1 MGTPINIGSQSASL
15 GSALGQALG
24 GGLQQLAA
32 NRLQRLQQQQQ
43 VGSLANLL
51 GGNQQLAADILSQ
64 PTDIQKQIFA
74 SQGFANLMGGAQ
86 GMPQAEGMPN
96 QAMGGLFTPAEKP
109 LTAYQRGQ
117 QELAQKTLEQKE
129 KIAGFKEQRELRKEQ
144 EIVYDKNI
152 APLLKERDNA
162 RSANRRLA
170 SLSDKA
176 KQITTTDRLIEG
188 LPEGIIKDYATL
200 LQSPAAIGA
209 KKDQASFIRGVND
222 VIKGKLTNY
231 EAKIW
236 LDQFPN
242 ILTTSVTASRDV
254 INSLIWLNNLAI
266 KKADIADK
274 IYQENPSIRRDELQR
289 QIDKEVENFLQNDPS
304 FKKKSSLDVQAAQ
317 PKTLQPEQ
325 PQEQAQFPQEQP
337 QQQVELPQEQPQ
349 EAPLQTEQMPENALD
364 FLRESIEPVGQ
375 GLQFQVNT
383 AAQVLKPL
391 ITRFGGNVTK
401 IAEYVQEKFGEG
413 NISAISKLA
422 QKLIPDEQQAQEYLK
437 QMGVPEEELENPSKL
452 VTGLQTA
459 GVGIP
464 LAISTIANPF
474 GTIAL
479 IAAKGILSTVA
490 PKLAG
495 FATSL
500 AGGEEKAQQAAEG
513 ATQILTDLLP
523 LDFTK
528 RAGKARKINE
538 LTKNEI
544 EKITKGSTK
553 QILDNKDTISN
564 IKKTKQNDTNNLK
577 LKADEQIAELQTK
590 IRNVGI
596 SRKDYQKKI
605 GSLYENIADLNKE
618 NAKLNLEDVDR
629 EILYEKLL
637 NVRDDAYFPDKTKI
651 NQLIQKYQ
659 PRKTEDV
666 ETGLLGAT
674 GKPITTT
681 KTSGES
687 RTLGD
692 LFEDIK
698 NLFALAKGSKRGS
711 PIYEARET
719 AKALAEKNASP
730 EFITAK
736 KDIDAQYTAAS
747 KALDPLE
754 IKRSQNAFRD
764 QIKNIKLNTKKQV
777 DEIANNATQQID
789 SLDKLNNILTAT
801 QKLDKSSVGKN
812 GVSAT
817 DIFTALVNPKYYAGS
832 KAYKAAKGVFT
843 LQPETEERLIF
854 LKEYFP
860 AAFNKIE
867 QAAEAASQSLLQANK
882 EAADKASKLFLDAVN
897 KGNKLLNKFYK

>member
-1 MGTPINIGSQSASL
+1 MADALKLATSLPVGTTSPSASL
-15 GSALGQALG
+15 GGQLGQALG

-43 VGSLANLL
+43 VGGLAQLL
-51 GGNQQLAADILSQ
+51 GGNQELAQNILTQS
-64 PTDIQKQIFA
+64 PDIQKQVLG
-74 SQGFANLMGGAQ
+74 Q
-86 GMPQAEGMPN
+86 
-96 QAMGGLFTPAEKP
+96 LFTPAEKP
-109 LTAYQRGQ
+109 LTPYQQGQ
-117 QELAQKTLEQKE
+117 QELAQKTLAQKE

-144 EIVYDKNI
+144 EIVYEKNI
-152 APLLKERDNA
+152 VPLLKERDNA
-162 RSANRRLA
+162 RSANRRLE

-176 KQITTTDRLIEG
+176 KKITTTDRLIEG

-209 KKDQASFIRGVND
+209 KKDQAAFIRGVND

-242 ILTTSVTASRDV
+242 ILTTSVTASKDV
-254 INSLIWLNNLAI
+254 IDSLIWLNNLAI

-274 IYQENPSIRRDELQR
+274 IYQENPTIRRDELQR

-304 FKKKSSLDVQAAQ
+304 FKKKSSLDEQAAQ
-317 PKTLQPEQ
+317 PETVQPEQ
-325 PQEQAQFPQEQP
+325 PQEQ
-337 QQQVELPQEQPQ
+337 
-349 EAPLQTEQMPENALD
+349 LQTAPTPQKQAQPEQMPTSGLD
-364 FLRESIEPVGQ
+364 FLKEAIEPVGQ

-464 LAISTIANPF
+464 LAIATYANPF
-474 GTIAL
+474 GTLAL
-479 IAAKGILSTVA
+479 LGLKGLLSTVA
-490 PKLAG
+490 PEIAKTGTAI
-495 FATSL
+495 
-500 AGGEEKAQQAAEG
+500 AGGEEKAQKAAFG

-528 RAGKARKINE
+528 RAGKAKKINE

-544 EKITKGSTK
+544 EKISKGSTK
-553 QILDNKDTISN
+553 QILDNKDTIAN
-564 IKKTKQNDTNNLK
+564 IKKTKKDNTNNLK

-605 GSLYENIADLNKE
+605 GSLYENIADLNKK
-618 NAKLNLEDVDR
+618 NAKLNLEDADR
-629 EILYEKLL
+629 EALYQKLL

-692 LFEDIK
+692 LFEDVK

-730 EFITAK
+730 EFVSAK
-736 KDIDAQYTAAS
+736 RDLDAQYTAAS

-754 IKRSQNAFRD
+754 IRRAQNAFKD
-764 QIKNIKLNTKKQV
+764 QIKNIKLDTKKQV
-777 DEIANNATQQID
+777 DQIANNATQEID
-789 SLDKLNNILTAT
+789 SLDKLNNILTAA

-832 KAYKAAKGVFT
+832 KAFKAAKEAFT
-843 LQPETEERLIF
+843 IQPETEERLIF

-860 AAFNKIE
+860 AAFNEIE
-867 QAAEAASQSLLQANK
+867 QAAEAASKSLLQANK